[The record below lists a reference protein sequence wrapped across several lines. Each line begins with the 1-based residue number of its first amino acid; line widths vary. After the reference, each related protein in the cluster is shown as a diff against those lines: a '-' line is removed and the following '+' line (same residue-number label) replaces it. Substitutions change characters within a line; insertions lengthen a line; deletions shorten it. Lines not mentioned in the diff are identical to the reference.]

1 MTRQEA
7 LYCQIQTSENFARM
21 VQKTRITIGAYRKKQ
36 EWKIGKEITSEDPGF
51 TPPPPPLLLPKM
63 GRSIGESN

>member
-7 LYCQIQTSENFARM
+7 LYCQIQTSENFARI
-21 VQKTRITIGAYRKKQ
+21 VQKTRISIGAYRKNQ
-36 EWKIGKEITSEDPGF
+36 QWKIGKEITSEDPWF
-51 TPPPPPLLLPKM
+51 SLPPPPLLLTEM